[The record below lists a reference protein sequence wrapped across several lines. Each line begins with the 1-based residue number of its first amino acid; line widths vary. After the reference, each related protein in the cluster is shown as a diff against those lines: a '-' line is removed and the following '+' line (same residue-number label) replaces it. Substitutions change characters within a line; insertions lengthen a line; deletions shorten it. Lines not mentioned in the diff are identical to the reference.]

1 MSEGLV
7 FDRVGVQFGDRV
19 VLKDVATQ
27 FSPAQIIGLV
37 GPNGSGKSSL
47 LGAVAG
53 LVPHFG
59 GITFD
64 GCRVDP
70 RMLGYMP
77 QHGQIRASLSV
88 LEVVLLGQH
97 ERLGWRVNAEIQ
109 EGAYDILR
117 SFGIADLAS
126 RPIHALSGGQQQL
139 VLLAQ
144 RLLRAPRL
152 LLLDEATS
160 ALDLAHQLRVF
171 EILRSYVTRTGA
183 LVVIAIH
190 DLNLAAR
197 HTDGVMLLRKGGLA
211 GAGCFDDVVTQ
222 QVLRTVYG
230 VEAEFLSSGATGSV
244 IVPVA
249 RVREASTGAAN
260 HCCGDRS
267 RSFSAFESRKG
278 SA

>member
-1 MSEGLV
+1 VSEGLI
-7 FDRVGVQFGDRV
+7 FDRVGVQFGNRI
-19 VLKDVATQ
+19 VLKDVQTQ
-27 FSPAQIIGLV
+27 FAPAQIIGVV

-53 LVPHFG
+53 LVPHCG
-59 GITFD
+59 SITFD
-64 GCRVDP
+64 GCGVDP

-88 LEVVLLGQH
+88 LEVVVLGRH
-97 ERLGWRVNAEIQ
+97 ERLGWRVSADVL
-109 EGAYDILR
+109 EGAYNILGA
-117 SFGIADLAS
+117 FGIADLAS
-126 RPIHALSGGQQQL
+126 RPIDALSGGQQQL

-144 RLLRAPRL
+144 RLLREPRL

-211 GAGCFDDVVTQ
+211 GAGRFDDVVTP

-230 VEAEFLSSGATGSV
+230 VEAEFLSSGCTGSV
-244 IVPVA
+244 IVPLA
-249 RVREASTGAAN
+249 RVREASMGAM
-260 HCCGDRS
+260 S
-267 RSFSAFESRKG
+267 LPV
-278 SA
+278 

>member
-1 MSEGLV
+1 MSEGLI
-7 FDRVGVQFGDRV
+7 FDRVGVQFGSRV
-19 VLKDVATQ
+19 VLKDVQTQ
-27 FSPAQIIGLV
+27 FAPAQIIGLV

-53 LVPHFG
+53 LVSYCG
-59 GITFD
+59 EITFD
-64 GCRVDP
+64 GCGVEP
-70 RMLGYMP
+70 QVLGYMP

-88 LEVVLLGQH
+88 LEVVLLGRH
-97 ERLGWRVNAEIQ
+97 ERLGWRVSAAILER
-109 EGAYDILR
+109 AYNILG
-117 SFGIADLAS
+117 SFGIANLAS

-144 RLLRAPRL
+144 RLLREPRL

-160 ALDLAHQLRVF
+160 ALDLAHQLRVL
-171 EILRSYVTRTGA
+171 ELLRSYVVRTGA

-197 HTDGVMLLRKGGLA
+197 HADGVMLLHKGELA
-211 GAGCFDDVVTQ
+211 GAGRFDDVVTQ

-230 VEAEFLSSGATGSV
+230 VEAEFFSSGATGSF

-249 RVREASTGAAN
+249 RVREASIGAMN
-260 HCCGDRS
+260 HCL
-267 RSFSAFESRKG
+267 
-278 SA
+278 